1 MKRTTTN
8 GFAFA
13 KTISFFLLLI
23 VASFGCQKELIEHAA
38 QTPVAQFDGINGI
51 QRPIAQCGTS
61 TFSNVIAG
69 PTNLGTAE
77 ILNSSDKLYVIMDMN
92 AYKFIDQ
99 IKIYVGDRGL
109 MPLNADGDALTEAF
123 AYQYQL
129 AVPANDYTF
138 SLPLTAIAAC
148 NDIVIWTRVK
158 TRNVFGN
165 VISTTDAWMS
175 GTPIA
180 NGYSVRYC
188 VTACV
193 SGNTGPA
200 SVQ

>member
-8 GFAFA
+8 GFTFA
-13 KTISFFLLLI
+13 KSFSFFLLLV
-23 VASFGCQKELIEHAA
+23 VASFGCEKELIKRAS
-38 QTPVAQFDGINGI
+38 QTPAAQFDGINGI
-51 QRPIAQCGTS
+51 QRPIAQCGAS
-61 TFSNVIAG
+61 TFSTVIAG
-69 PTNLGTAE
+69 PSNLGTAE

-92 AYKFIDQ
+92 PFKFIDQ
-99 IKIYVGDRGL
+99 IKIYVGDRAL

-138 SLPLTAIAAC
+138 SVPLTSIAAC

-175 GTPIA
+175 GTPLA
-180 NGYSVRYC
+180 NCFSMRYC

-193 SGNTGPA
+193 TGNTGPT